1 MVDPLS
7 QVPSYAVAR
16 EWLGGGVVPTSALPP
31 TYADSERMLDRA
43 RSEGDLITL
52 GQQAEEANSLAARL
66 AQLNTSPE
74 HHSGEFGPGPDGSR
88 ATPL

>member
-1 MVDPLS
+1 
-7 QVPSYAVAR
+7 
-16 EWLGGGVVPTSALPP
+16 VPTSALPP
-31 TYADSERMLDRA
+31 TYDDSERMLDRA
-43 RSEGDLITL
+43 RSDGDLVAM

-66 AQLNTSPE
+66 AQLGASSE